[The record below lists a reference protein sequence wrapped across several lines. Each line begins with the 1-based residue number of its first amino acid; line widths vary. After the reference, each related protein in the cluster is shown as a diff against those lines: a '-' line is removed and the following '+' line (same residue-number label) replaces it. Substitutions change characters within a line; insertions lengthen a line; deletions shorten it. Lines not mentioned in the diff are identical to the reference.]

1 MLTFE
6 ERLER
11 LERRNTSLENQNRW
25 LKRAGMLAVVALGTA
40 MLIVPAGAQQAEKV
54 GTIKTREIVLVDETG
69 KPRLEL
75 GVDKNGAGLE
85 IKDEQGKTRVVV
97 GEGTIP
103 GLDANPGAGIWV
115 FDDKERPRVGVGVGK
130 DGVGLVVLDEKGKPV
145 DGAGK

>member
-25 LKRAGMLAVVALGTA
+25 LKRAGMLGVVALGTVW
-40 MLIVPAGAQQAEKV
+40 LIVPAGAQQAEKV
-54 GTIKTREIVLVDETG
+54 GTIKTREIVLVDDTG

-85 IKDEQGKTRVVV
+85 IKDAQGKTRVVV

-103 GLDANPGAGIWV
+103 GLDNNPGAGVWI